1 MNTWLIIS
9 EIIEVI
15 FLVFSIGIAVSY
27 LLLALISMRA
37 IKKHVKRNSLTK
49 FSELISSQLA
59 PSVSLIAPAYNE
71 QETIVENI
79 KSMLSLEYNNYDVI
93 VVNDGSKDGT
103 LEKVL
108 RAFDLVKVPFYVNQ
122 KVATKEVLGV
132 YKSQNRAFKRL
143 TIVNKQN
150 GGKSDA
156 LNAGINIS
164 SSRLVTCID
173 VDCILENDALQRMV
187 KPFMDDSSVIACG
200 GSVNI
205 ANECKVEHGRL
216 VKVNLPKGKL
226 ARFQVIEYLRAFLLS
241 RVAWA
246 RLNAL
251 LLISGAF
258 GMFDRKTI
266 LKAGGYSKDTVG
278 EDMELVV
285 RMRKLMVAEKRKFKV
300 HLIPDP
306 LCWTEVP
313 DSNEVLGKQRNRWA
327 RGTIEVLKKHK
338 QMFFNPKYKTAGLL
352 SYPFLLFFEWI
363 APLLEVFGLVYF
375 GIQIFLGAISWT
387 HFGLLL
393 LMFYSFSICLS
404 IASLYTEEVS
414 FHKYKGIKS
423 LYLLIIT
430 ALLEPFLHHPKIT
443 YWSVRGNVDHLKGVK
458 KWGEMKR
465 KGFAQSSRIS
475 LKYHPQT

>member
-1 MNTWLIIS
+1 MSTWIIFT
-9 EIIEVI
+9 EIVETA

-27 LLLALISMRA
+27 LALATISIA
-37 IKKHVKRNSLTK
+37 SIKRHMKRNALTQ
-49 FSELISSQLA
+49 FGDLISSQIA

-71 QETIVENI
+71 GETIVDNI

-93 VVNDGSKDGT
+93 VVNDGSKDDT
-103 LEKVL
+103 LQKVTQ
-108 RAFDLVKVPFYVNQ
+108 AFNLVKVPFYINH
-122 KVATKEVLGV
+122 KIETKQINGV
-132 YKSQNRAFKRL
+132 YKSKNRAFKRL
-143 TIVNKQN
+143 TIVDKNN

-173 VDCILENDALQRMV
+173 VDCILEHDALQRMV
-187 KPFMDDSSVIACG
+187 KPFMEDSKVIACG

-205 ANECKVEHGRL
+205 ANECEVEHGRL
-216 VKVNLPKGKL
+216 IKVNLPKNQL
-226 ARFQVIEYLRAFLLS
+226 ARFQIIEYMRAFLLS

-246 RLNAL
+246 KLDAL

-285 RMRKLMVAEKRKFKV
+285 RMRKMMTAEKRKFRV

-313 DSNEVLGKQRNRWA
+313 DDNKVLGKQRNRWA
-327 RGTIEVLKKHK
+327 RGTIEVLKKYRI
-338 QMFFNPKYKTAGLL
+338 MFFNPKYKAAGLL
-352 SYPFLLFFEWI
+352 SYPFLLFFEWL
-363 APLLEVFGLVYF
+363 APLLELFGLVYF
-375 GIQIFLGAISWT
+375 GIQLIIGGISWM

-393 LMFYSFSICLS
+393 GMFYFFSVFLS
-404 IASLYTEEVS
+404 VFSLYAEEIS

-423 LYLLIIT
+423 LFILVGT
-430 ALLEPFLHHPKIT
+430 ALLEPFFHHPKIT
-443 YWSVRGNVDHLKGVK
+443 YWSLKGNIDHLKGVK
-458 KWGEMKR
+458 NWGEMKR
-465 KGFAQSSRIS
+465 KGFTHSTQPSFDIS
-475 LKYHPQT
+475 H